1 MKQSAT
7 SSRPLHGQFILGAWV
22 SRVSD
27 ARIHLRGIFHRYL
40 STHYLHLGWARLIK
54 TRIQTLRKGAH
65 DLIYRN
71 TADAFV
77 SIVRTEG
84 PQAFF
89 KGAFCRCLTIAPLF
103 AITQMVYY
111 IGVAEKILGQTK
123 AHHV

>member
-22 SRVSD
+22 SRV
-27 ARIHLRGIFHRYL
+27 IIPV
-40 STHYLHLGWARLIK
+40 IK